1 MTKLLFG
8 SLQGHGCLVFQKA
21 GPCSLYKVPVV
32 SDSYCA
38 ITSKKTSENTLPPSG
53 KQIERQRRR
62 EEGRDS
68 RYGGGIF
75 ESCCWSEEDE
85 QGGSRTGRSESQLAK
100 TQPVKNWIDLQW
112 LIVKILLPLRSSEH

>member
-1 MTKLLFG
+1 MVVWCSRKL
-8 SLQGHGCLVFQKA
+8 GHAVFTRY
-21 GPCSLYKVPVV
+21 PWFLI
-32 SDSYCA
+32 A
-38 ITSKKTSENTLPPSG
+38 IVLSPLKKTSENTLPPSG

-100 TQPVKNWIDLQW
+100 TQPVKNWIDLQ
-112 LIVKILLPLRSSEH
+112 